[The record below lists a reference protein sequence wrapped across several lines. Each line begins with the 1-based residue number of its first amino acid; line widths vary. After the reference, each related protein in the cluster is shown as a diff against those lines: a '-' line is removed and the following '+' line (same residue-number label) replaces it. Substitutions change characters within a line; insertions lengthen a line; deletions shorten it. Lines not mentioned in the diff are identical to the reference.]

1 MWRPESRAG
10 RWALTVVGA
19 IFVALGA
26 IGAFVPGLPTVVFL
40 LAACFAWSRSCPA
53 MEQWLRNRA
62 WVRPFLPYLDGARIP
77 KMTALR
83 IILAIAGGSFVGILL
98 LSSPWTRGLVAVL
111 AGTGMVSVVL
121 RSEWVASPPRTKPSS
136 TRRVERVEETS

>member
-53 MEQWLRNRA
+53 METWLRSRA
-62 WVRPFLPYLDGARIP
+62 WVRPFLPYLDGDRIP
-77 KMTALR
+77 RLAALR
-83 IILAIAGGSFVGILL
+83 IVIAIAAGSFIGIVL
-98 LSSPWTRGLVAVL
+98 LSNLWTRLLVGALAV
-111 AGTGMVSVVL
+111 TGMVSVIL
-121 RSEWVASPPRTKPSS
+121 RSDWVASARAAEHPAAT
-136 TRRVERVEETS
+136 RVERGEEVS